1 MDRRNLHT
9 LGNYWLNDCKEY
21 PGGFF
26 TQCKKSHALD
36 IDRLR
41 LISSSESQV
50 ERICKKMNPK
60 LSWAIEIDIAVIKPI
75 LEEENILPK
84 DIADEDAINW
94 LLENCYGI
102 KVKEEEVTK

>member
-1 MDRRNLHT
+1 MDKRNLNT
-9 LGNYWLNDCKEY
+9 IGNYWLIDYEKYSGES
-21 PGGFF
+21 FK
-26 TQCKKSHALD
+26 QCEKSHALD
-36 IDRLR
+36 FDHLR

-60 LSWAIEIDIAVIKPI
+60 LTWAIEIDIAVIKPI

-102 KVKEEEVTK
+102 KVKKEGATK

>member
-1 MDRRNLHT
+1 MDRSNSHT
-9 LGNYWLNDCKEY
+9 LGNCWLNDCKKY

-26 TQCKKSHALD
+26 TQCEKSHALD

-60 LSWAIEIDIAVIKPI
+60 LTWAIEIDIAVIKPI